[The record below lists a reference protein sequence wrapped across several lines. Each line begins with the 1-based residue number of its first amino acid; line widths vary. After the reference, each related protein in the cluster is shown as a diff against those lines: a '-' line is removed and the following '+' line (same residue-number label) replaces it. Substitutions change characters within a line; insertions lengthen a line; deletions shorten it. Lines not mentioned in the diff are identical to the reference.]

1 MTTQGQCPLCKGA
14 HRLYHCDKFISKLP
28 TKRLE
33 CVKQLRACFNCL
45 RPFSKGHVCSN
56 YACHNCHQRHHTTLH
71 IAMQTRSADRHSS
84 TNSHNAGSTAN
95 HNVTHVTN
103 NSTDKAQTYCSF
115 KTKLTNHVL
124 LATAVV
130 EVRNKYN
137 QYVPCRVLLDSASQ
151 VNFITEQ
158 CVQRLRLA
166 RHQSATSIQGI
177 NDVNTATH
185 HSVSIHLRSRRTD
198 WHTSLT
204 CAVLPNITSNSP
216 ATKLDTTNWNLPK
229 DIQLADEHFD
239 KPGTIDLL
247 IGADLFLR
255 NFVDT

>member
-1 MTTQGQCPLCKGA
+1 
-14 HRLYHCDKFISKLP
+14 
-28 TKRLE
+28 
-33 CVKQLRACFNCL
+33 
-45 RPFSKGHVCSN
+45 
-56 YACHNCHQRHHTTLH
+56 
-71 IAMQTRSADRHSS
+71 MQTRSADRHSS

-103 NSTDKAQTYCSF
+103 NSTDKAQTYSSF

-130 EVRNKYN
+130 EVKNKYN

-158 CVQRLRLA
+158 CVQRLKLA

-177 NDVNTATH
+177 NNVNTATH
-185 HSVSIHLRSRRTD
+185 HSVSIHLRLRRTD

-216 ATKLDTTNWNLPK
+216 ATKLDTTTWNLPN

-247 IGADLFLR
+247 IGADLFYEILLSNQKTR
-255 NFVDT
+255 KGYPVLQETVLGWIVSGHQLSVLQAPLNVHFFYGKPFP